1 MQKFKGDLLNV
12 IANKA
17 SRLKA
22 ARSRQ
27 AKPSFVFDG
36 VLVCFLFCF
45 VFLSKVGVGIPLQ
58 TFIGMIRF
66 VFKHM
71 VGMTNTLFYYFSVNY
86 WQAYGILYLA
96 TFLRSLRTYNT
107 TFFLPSMV
115 PLNLF
120 SHKTLL
126 CDPFFYLLNEF
137 IYSFIH
143 YLLLLLFLLFL
154 E

>member
-17 SRLKA
+17 SKLKT

-27 AKPSFVFDG
+27 AKPSFVFAFS
-36 VLVCFLFCF
+36 LACFFFCF
-45 VFLSKVGVGIPLQ
+45 FFSKISAGIPLQ
-58 TFIGMIRF
+58 KFIGMIILS
-66 VFKHM
+66 FKHM
-71 VGMTNTLFYYFSVNY
+71 VGMTNTLFYYFSFNY

-96 TFLRSLRTYNT
+96 TFLRSLHTILR
-107 TFFLPSMV
+107 FFLRSMV
-115 PLNLF
+115 LLNLF